1 MPGSVAEFLV
11 DDQDGLELAVAPTAQ
26 ILTTQLYPT

>member
-11 DDQDGLELAVAPTAQ
+11 DDQNELRLAVVETAR
-26 ILTTQLYPT
+26 IITTRL